1 MKPPTQRSLIWAAH
15 KSSIPRGLGVKHLS
29 TLNKALLSKWNW
41 RFAIENGAFW
51 NHVINEKKK
60 WGIVSSRIPFLV
72 GNRRRVKFWKDK
84 WCGNVLCEGGW
95 SPYFS
100 RPLNN
105 WEAGSVERFL
115 SCLDG
120 LRVHRDEEDRALWTK
135 TKNGKFTVKS
145 LYTALESGKSISFP
159 WSNIWKTWAQPR
171 VGFIAWEATWR
182 KVFTLDQ
189 VQKMG
194 GHWRIDVFCVIL
206 RKNPYTISLSI
217 V

>member
-1 MKPPTQRSLIWAAH
+1 MKPPMQRSLIWAAH
-15 KSSIPRGLGVKHLS
+15 KSSIPRSILCPYYASQVCLYKRKGGLGVKHLS

-41 RFAIENGAFW
+41 HFAIENGAFW
-51 NHVINEKKK
+51 NHVINGKKK

-84 WCGNVLCEGGW
+84 WKGGW

-105 WEAGSVERFL
+105 WEVGSVERFL

-135 TKNGKFTVKS
+135 TKNGKFTVMS
-145 LYTALESGKSISFP
+145 LYTALELGKSISFP

-171 VGFIAWEATWR
+171 VGFVAWEATWR

-189 VQKMG
+189 DQKMG
-194 GHWRIDVFCVIL
+194 R
-206 RKNPYTISLSI
+206 SLVNRCFLSF
-217 V
+217 